1 LKFSLILDI
10 KKMPIENRRWNWIWS
25 LTIGIGIIVTPKLAF
40 SQEQKIG
47 WQPWQERSRMNE
59 SFPYEAIDESH
70 STMGPYLEY
79 ENFCK
84 TQGAT
89 SYWYRLSDSLV
100 KIGIG
105 TIESGCKLNDKFVST
120 FSANTYVNKTDT
132 SRICLKIITN
142 RGSSLAIR
150 ERPFISSK
158 IVGSLQNRS
167 KLYLDRYGSKWFSID
182 RGDVIFGD
190 KKDRG
195 YSTDRQWLSWGKGS
209 AILFDPVSNHLN
221 FSRCKAKDR

>member
-1 LKFSLILDI
+1 
-10 KKMPIENRRWNWIWS
+10 MPIENRRWNWGCL
-25 LTIGIGIIVTPKLAF
+25 LTIAIGVIVAPKLAL

-47 WQPWQERSRMNE
+47 WQPWQEQSTRMNE
-59 SFPYEAIDESH
+59 SFPYEAIYESN
-70 STMGPYLEY
+70 STMLSYLDY

-89 SYWYRLSDSLV
+89 SYWYRLSYSLV

-105 TIESGCKLNDKFVST
+105 TIEYGCRLKDKFILT
-120 FSANTYVNKTDT
+120 SATNTYVNKTDT
-132 SRICLKIITN
+132 SRICLKVITN

-158 IVGSLQNRS
+158 ILGSLQNKS
-167 KLYLDRYGSKWFSID
+167 KIYLDRARWFSID
-182 RGDVIFGD
+182 LGDVFVGD

-195 YSTDRQWLSWGKGS
+195 YSNDRQWLTWGKGY

-221 FSRCKAKDR
+221 FSRCKAKAR